1 MESHL
6 SQQIPRGVFGRHHGI
21 HAAVVLPRRLQSG
34 RQDASLVVQPRGLQ
48 TVDQLEHLRLG
59 VLFRGRKKRVERER
73 RTAVCDQ
80 LRCVK
85 TIVLIVGRKGR
96 RLCGLILLSPAA
108 APEPRAKFA
117 NSLNAGHVVEI
128 SSTRPGNTYEGKG
141 SPGTSSFNVNG
152 AGRRSTAIPWARSA
166 AFAGGRKERGM
177 WRQSPTATGTP
188 LCSSGGAS
196 GGAASAVSPARPPF

>member
-73 RTAVCDQ
+73 EREENSGVRSIA
-80 LRCVK
+80 LRQNN
-85 TIVLIVGRKGR
+85 RSHR
-96 RLCGLILLSPAA
+96 
-108 APEPRAKFA
+108 
-117 NSLNAGHVVEI
+117 
-128 SSTRPGNTYEGKG
+128 GK
-141 SPGTSSFNVNG
+141 
-152 AGRRSTAIPWARSA
+152 
-166 AFAGGRKERGM
+166 K
-177 WRQSPTATGTP
+177 GTP
-188 LCSSGGAS
+188 PLRTHIIEPGRGS
-196 GGAASAVSPARPPF
+196 